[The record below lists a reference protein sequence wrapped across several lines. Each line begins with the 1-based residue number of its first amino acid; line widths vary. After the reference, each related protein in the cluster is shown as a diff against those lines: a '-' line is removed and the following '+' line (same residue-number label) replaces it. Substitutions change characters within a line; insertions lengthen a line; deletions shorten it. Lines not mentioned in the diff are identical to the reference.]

1 MGNSRVQRLVR
12 TYLKTRQVR
21 MSSDLQRQD
30 SLRTVLRNQK
40 RRLSATEGKQS
51 SPDLAG
57 GNGERKSPFSLR
69 STPSKSDRGTPTR
82 STCTPPRKTQIPV
95 QTLQENTTAQI
106 EPDFYSIEEL
116 SPLST
121 PASSPPAS
129 PRTSR
134 SPSPVMTPSRPE
146 SPAVSRSPIR
156 PDSPLLCPHKLSPA
170 VTRARSFTRDLRRA
184 ASFRA
189 ARERESRSR
198 NNSPA
203 CSRNTSPETAQQQRE
218 VSFQVKKA
226 LGLRKGWKIMADDG
240 EVINNAALKTVV
252 TMIKDMECQG
262 CAVPDRI
269 TVKVA

>member
-1 MGNSRVQRLVR
+1 
-12 TYLKTRQVR
+12 

-40 RRLSATEGKQS
+40 RRLSATERKQS

-69 STPSKSDRGTPTR
+69 STPSRSNRGTPTKSERGTPTR

-106 EPDFYSIEEL
+106 KPDFYSIEEL

>member
-1 MGNSRVQRLVR
+1 
-12 TYLKTRQVR
+12 

-40 RRLSATEGKQS
+40 RRLSATERKQS

-57 GNGERKSPFSLR
+57 GNVDRKSPFSLR
-69 STPSKSDRGTPTR
+69 STPARSQRGTPTKSERGTPTR
-82 STCTPPRKTQIPV
+82 STCTPPRKTNHSIPSP
-95 QTLQENTTAQI
+95 QEDPTAQMKQ
-106 EPDFYSIEEL
+106 DFYSIEEL

-134 SPSPVMTPSRPE
+134 SPSPVSTSRPQ

-170 VTRARSFTRDLRRA
+170 LSRARSFNKDLRRA

-189 ARERESRSR
+189 ARERESQSR

-203 CSRNTSPETAQQQRE
+203 CSRNTSPERAEKQE
-218 VSFQVKKA
+218 ISFQVKKA

-240 EVINNAALKTVV
+240 EIINGAALKTVV
-252 TMIKDMECQG
+252 SMIKDMECQG